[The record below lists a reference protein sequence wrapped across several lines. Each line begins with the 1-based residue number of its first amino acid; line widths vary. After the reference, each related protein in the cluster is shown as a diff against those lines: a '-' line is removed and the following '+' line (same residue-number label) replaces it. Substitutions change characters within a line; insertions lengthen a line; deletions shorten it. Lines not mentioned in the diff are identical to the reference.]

1 MDARINY
8 LRNLIYLG
16 QADDEFQDSE
26 KAFVRSV
33 GERLGLSADV
43 VESELNTAVSAP
55 PPLPTDEVLRFVL
68 LDDLLNLAVVD
79 RQIHREEIEACKR
92 FAVSLGFD
100 PAVIEDILSR
110 IEAHIERG
118 FWGNQ
123 TQVLIKEDLFR
134 LTNKNFTHEK
144 YH

>member
-1 MDARINY
+1 MDARVNY

-16 QADDEFQDSE
+16 QADEEFQDSE

-33 GERLGLSADV
+33 GKRLGLSPDV
-43 VESELNTAVSAP
+43 VESELNTAISTP

-79 RQIHREEIEACKR
+79 RQIRREEIEACKK
-92 FAVSLGFD
+92 FAAAFGFD
-100 PAVIEDILSR
+100 PVVIEDLLSKM
-110 IEAHIERG
+110 ETHIERG

-123 TQVLIKEDLFR
+123 PQVLIKEELFR
-134 LTNKNFTHEK
+134 LTNKNFIHEK
-144 YH
+144 YR

>member
-26 KAFVRSV
+26 KAFVRGV

-79 RQIHREEIEACKR
+79 RQIRREEIETCKK
-92 FAVSLGFD
+92 FAAALGFD

-123 TQVLIKEDLFR
+123 TQALIKEELFR
-134 LTNKNFTHEK
+134 LTNKNFIHEK
-144 YH
+144 YR